1 MHILV
6 DIGNTN
12 ILFGKFDNFNFV
24 EQLRIETKVF
34 DKDISKVD
42 SETYTKIH
50 NFIGNDCSDFFIS
63 GVVPDTILIL
73 INFMKNFQ
81 DLNIVEIDNKY
92 LGNLIK
98 VDVDMPDEVGVDR
111 LINSYA
117 GLNLYNGPLII
128 IDFGTSLPSSTKEIS
143 SKIADTGAVI
153 LDAPLGRTPHHAKDG
168 LLNIMASGDK
178 DAFDAV
184 RTILENLGENVFYL
198 GDLGTGHTIKLMNNF
213 FGMTIAN
220 AMAEVFAV
228 ADAAGVS
235 RQTVYKV
242 ISAGPLH
249 SSMMDFISAFGLEGD
264 KSKLEFA
271 IKNAFKDVSYYRLM
285 TQNLGINS
293 IMSESASKALSQA
306 NDVGYANAMV
316 CEMIDF
322 FKKHYS
328 SDSI

>member
-1 MHILV
+1 MESRIGFVGLGLMGSAMVGRLQDCNYQLTVLGNKDRTGLDQALARGALEAASGVDLAKQSDVIMLCMGTSDQVEERIL
-6 DIGNTN
+6 G
-12 ILFGKFDNFNFV
+12 
-24 EQLRIETKVF
+24 EQGI
-34 DKDISKVD
+34 
-42 SETYTKIH
+42 
-50 NFIGNDCSDFFIS
+50 IS
-63 GVVPDTILIL
+63 GLSSG
-73 INFMKNFQ
+73 K
-81 DLNIVEIDNKY
+81 
-92 LGNLIK
+92 
-98 VDVDMPDEVGVDR
+98 
-111 LINSYA
+111 
-117 GLNLYNGPLII
+117 II

-235 RQTVYKV
+235 RETVYKV

-264 KSKLEFA
+264 KNKLEFA

-306 NDVGYANAMV
+306 NDDGYANAMV

-328 SDSI
+328 SDRM

>member
-1 MHILV
+1 MESRIGFVGLGLMGSAMVGRLQDCNYQLTVLGNKDRTGLDQALARGALEAASGVDLAKQSDVIMLCMGTSDQVEERIL
-6 DIGNTN
+6 G
-12 ILFGKFDNFNFV
+12 
-24 EQLRIETKVF
+24 EQGI
-34 DKDISKVD
+34 
-42 SETYTKIH
+42 
-50 NFIGNDCSDFFIS
+50 IS
-63 GVVPDTILIL
+63 GLSSG
-73 INFMKNFQ
+73 K
-81 DLNIVEIDNKY
+81 
-92 LGNLIK
+92 
-98 VDVDMPDEVGVDR
+98 
-111 LINSYA
+111 
-117 GLNLYNGPLII
+117 II

-235 RQTVYKV
+235 RETVYKV

-306 NDVGYANAMV
+306 NDGGYANAMV

-328 SDSI
+328 LDRM

>member
-1 MHILV
+1 MESRIGFVGLGLMGSAMVGRLQDCNYQLTVLGNKDRTGLDQALTRGALEAASGVDLAKQSDVIMLCMGTSDQVEERIL
-6 DIGNTN
+6 G
-12 ILFGKFDNFNFV
+12 
-24 EQLRIETKVF
+24 EQGI
-34 DKDISKVD
+34 
-42 SETYTKIH
+42 
-50 NFIGNDCSDFFIS
+50 IS
-63 GVVPDTILIL
+63 GLSPG
-73 INFMKNFQ
+73 K
-81 DLNIVEIDNKY
+81 
-92 LGNLIK
+92 
-98 VDVDMPDEVGVDR
+98 
-111 LINSYA
+111 
-117 GLNLYNGPLII
+117 II

-306 NDVGYANAMV
+306 NDDGYANAMV

-328 SDSI
+328 SDRM

>member
-1 MHILV
+1 MESRIGFVGLGLMGSAMVGRLQDCNYQLTVLGNKDRTGLDQALTRGALEAASGVDLAKQSDVIMLCMGTSDQVEERIL
-6 DIGNTN
+6 G
-12 ILFGKFDNFNFV
+12 
-24 EQLRIETKVF
+24 EQGI
-34 DKDISKVD
+34 
-42 SETYTKIH
+42 
-50 NFIGNDCSDFFIS
+50 IS
-63 GVVPDTILIL
+63 GLSSG
-73 INFMKNFQ
+73 K
-81 DLNIVEIDNKY
+81 
-92 LGNLIK
+92 
-98 VDVDMPDEVGVDR
+98 
-111 LINSYA
+111 
-117 GLNLYNGPLII
+117 II

-235 RQTVYKV
+235 RETVYKV

-306 NDVGYANAMV
+306 NDDGYANAMV

-328 SDSI
+328 SDRM

>member
-1 MHILV
+1 MESRIGFVGLGLMGSAMVGRLQDCNYQLTVLGNKDRTGLDQALARGALEAAAGVDLAKQSDVIMLCMGTSDQVEERILGEKG
-6 DIGNTN
+6 I
-12 ILFGKFDNFNFV
+12 
-24 EQLRIETKVF
+24 
-34 DKDISKVD
+34 
-42 SETYTKIH
+42 
-50 NFIGNDCSDFFIS
+50 IS
-63 GVVPDTILIL
+63 GLSSG
-73 INFMKNFQ
+73 K
-81 DLNIVEIDNKY
+81 
-92 LGNLIK
+92 
-98 VDVDMPDEVGVDR
+98 
-111 LINSYA
+111 
-117 GLNLYNGPLII
+117 II

-235 RQTVYKV
+235 RETVYKV

-306 NDVGYANAMV
+306 NDGGYANAMV

-328 SDSI
+328 LDRM

>member
-1 MHILV
+1 MESRIGFVGLGLMGSAMVGRLQDCNYQLTVLGNKDRTGLDQALARGALEAASGADLAKLSDVIMLCMGTSDQVEERIL
-6 DIGNTN
+6 G
-12 ILFGKFDNFNFV
+12 
-24 EQLRIETKVF
+24 EQGI
-34 DKDISKVD
+34 
-42 SETYTKIH
+42 
-50 NFIGNDCSDFFIS
+50 IS
-63 GVVPDTILIL
+63 GLSSG
-73 INFMKNFQ
+73 K
-81 DLNIVEIDNKY
+81 
-92 LGNLIK
+92 
-98 VDVDMPDEVGVDR
+98 
-111 LINSYA
+111 
-117 GLNLYNGPLII
+117 II

-306 NDVGYANAMV
+306 NDDGYANAMV

-328 SDSI
+328 SDRM

>member
-1 MHILV
+1 MESRIGFVGLGLMGSAMVGRLQDYNYQLTVLGNKDRTGLDQALARGALEAASGVDLAKQSDVIMLCMGTSDQVEERIL
-6 DIGNTN
+6 G
-12 ILFGKFDNFNFV
+12 
-24 EQLRIETKVF
+24 EQGI
-34 DKDISKVD
+34 
-42 SETYTKIH
+42 
-50 NFIGNDCSDFFIS
+50 IS
-63 GVVPDTILIL
+63 GLSSG
-73 INFMKNFQ
+73 K
-81 DLNIVEIDNKY
+81 
-92 LGNLIK
+92 
-98 VDVDMPDEVGVDR
+98 
-111 LINSYA
+111 
-117 GLNLYNGPLII
+117 II

-235 RQTVYKV
+235 RETVYKV

-264 KSKLEFA
+264 NSKLEFA

-306 NDVGYANAMV
+306 NDDGYANAMV

>member
-1 MHILV
+1 MESRIGFVGLGLMGSAMVGRLQDCNYQLTVLGNKDRTGLDQALARGALEAASGVDLAKQSDVIMLCMGTSDQVEERIL
-6 DIGNTN
+6 G
-12 ILFGKFDNFNFV
+12 
-24 EQLRIETKVF
+24 EQGI
-34 DKDISKVD
+34 
-42 SETYTKIH
+42 
-50 NFIGNDCSDFFIS
+50 IS
-63 GVVPDTILIL
+63 GLSSG
-73 INFMKNFQ
+73 K
-81 DLNIVEIDNKY
+81 
-92 LGNLIK
+92 
-98 VDVDMPDEVGVDR
+98 
-111 LINSYA
+111 
-117 GLNLYNGPLII
+117 II

-153 LDAPLGRTPHHAKDG
+153 IDAPLGRTPHHAKDG

-184 RTILENLGENVFYL
+184 RMILEILGENVFYL

-235 RQTVYKV
+235 RETVYKV

-306 NDVGYANAMV
+306 NDGGYANAMV

-328 SDSI
+328 SDTM

>member
-1 MHILV
+1 MESRIGFVGLGLMGSAMVGRLQDCNYQLTVLGNKDRTGLDQALARGALEAASGVDLAKQSDVIMLCMGTSDQVEERIL
-6 DIGNTN
+6 G
-12 ILFGKFDNFNFV
+12 
-24 EQLRIETKVF
+24 EQGI
-34 DKDISKVD
+34 
-42 SETYTKIH
+42 
-50 NFIGNDCSDFFIS
+50 IS
-63 GVVPDTILIL
+63 GLSSG
-73 INFMKNFQ
+73 K
-81 DLNIVEIDNKY
+81 
-92 LGNLIK
+92 
-98 VDVDMPDEVGVDR
+98 
-111 LINSYA
+111 
-117 GLNLYNGPLII
+117 II

-235 RQTVYKV
+235 RETVYKV

-285 TQNLGINS
+285 TQNLGIHS

-306 NDVGYANAMV
+306 NDGGYANAMV

-328 SDSI
+328 LDRM

>member
-1 MHILV
+1 MESRIGFVGLGLMGSAMVGRLQDCNYQLTVLGNKDRTGLDQALTRGALEAASGLDLANQSDVIMLCMGTSDQVEERIL
-6 DIGNTN
+6 G
-12 ILFGKFDNFNFV
+12 
-24 EQLRIETKVF
+24 EQGI
-34 DKDISKVD
+34 
-42 SETYTKIH
+42 
-50 NFIGNDCSDFFIS
+50 IS
-63 GVVPDTILIL
+63 GLSSG
-73 INFMKNFQ
+73 K
-81 DLNIVEIDNKY
+81 
-92 LGNLIK
+92 
-98 VDVDMPDEVGVDR
+98 
-111 LINSYA
+111 
-117 GLNLYNGPLII
+117 II

-306 NDVGYANAMV
+306 NDDGYSNAMV

>member
-1 MHILV
+1 MESRIGFVGLGLMGSAMVGRLQDCNYQLTVLGNKDRTGLDQALARGALEAASGVDLAKQSDVIMLCMGTSDQVEERIL
-6 DIGNTN
+6 G
-12 ILFGKFDNFNFV
+12 
-24 EQLRIETKVF
+24 EQGI
-34 DKDISKVD
+34 
-42 SETYTKIH
+42 
-50 NFIGNDCSDFFIS
+50 IS
-63 GVVPDTILIL
+63 GLSSG
-73 INFMKNFQ
+73 K
-81 DLNIVEIDNKY
+81 
-92 LGNLIK
+92 
-98 VDVDMPDEVGVDR
+98 
-111 LINSYA
+111 
-117 GLNLYNGPLII
+117 II

-143 SKIADTGAVI
+143 SKIANTGAVI

-235 RQTVYKV
+235 RETVYKV

-306 NDVGYANAMV
+306 NDGGYANAMV

-328 SDSI
+328 SDRM

>member
-1 MHILV
+1 MESRIGFVGLGLMGSAMVGRLQDCNYQLTVLGNKDRTGLDQALTRGALEAASGLDLAKQSDVIMLCMGTSDQVEERIL
-6 DIGNTN
+6 G
-12 ILFGKFDNFNFV
+12 
-24 EQLRIETKVF
+24 EQGI
-34 DKDISKVD
+34 
-42 SETYTKIH
+42 
-50 NFIGNDCSDFFIS
+50 IS
-63 GVVPDTILIL
+63 GLSSG
-73 INFMKNFQ
+73 K
-81 DLNIVEIDNKY
+81 
-92 LGNLIK
+92 
-98 VDVDMPDEVGVDR
+98 
-111 LINSYA
+111 
-117 GLNLYNGPLII
+117 II

-306 NDVGYANAMV
+306 NDDGYANAMV

-328 SDSI
+328 LDRM

>member
-1 MHILV
+1 MESRIGFVGLGLMGSAMVGRLQDCNYQLTVLGNKDRTGLDQALTRGALEAASGLDLAKQSDVIMLCMGTSDQVEERIL
-6 DIGNTN
+6 G
-12 ILFGKFDNFNFV
+12 
-24 EQLRIETKVF
+24 EQGI
-34 DKDISKVD
+34 
-42 SETYTKIH
+42 
-50 NFIGNDCSDFFIS
+50 IS
-63 GVVPDTILIL
+63 GLSSG
-73 INFMKNFQ
+73 K
-81 DLNIVEIDNKY
+81 
-92 LGNLIK
+92 
-98 VDVDMPDEVGVDR
+98 
-111 LINSYA
+111 
-117 GLNLYNGPLII
+117 II

-306 NDVGYANAMV
+306 NDDGYSNAMV

>member
-1 MHILV
+1 MEARIGFVGLGLMGSAMVGRLQDCNYQLTVLGNKDRTGLDQALARGALEAASGVDLAKQSDVIMLCMGTSDQVEERIL
-6 DIGNTN
+6 G
-12 ILFGKFDNFNFV
+12 
-24 EQLRIETKVF
+24 EQGI
-34 DKDISKVD
+34 
-42 SETYTKIH
+42 
-50 NFIGNDCSDFFIS
+50 IS
-63 GVVPDTILIL
+63 GLSSG
-73 INFMKNFQ
+73 K
-81 DLNIVEIDNKY
+81 
-92 LGNLIK
+92 
-98 VDVDMPDEVGVDR
+98 
-111 LINSYA
+111 
-117 GLNLYNGPLII
+117 II

-235 RQTVYKV
+235 RETVYKV

-285 TQNLGINS
+285 TQNLGLNS

-306 NDVGYANAMV
+306 NDDGYANAMV

-328 SDSI
+328 SDRM

>member
-1 MHILV
+1 MDTRIGFVGLGLMGSAMVGRLQDYNYQLTVLGNKDRTGLDQALARGALEAASGVDLAKQSDVIMLCMGTSDQVEERIL
-6 DIGNTN
+6 G
-12 ILFGKFDNFNFV
+12 
-24 EQLRIETKVF
+24 EQGI
-34 DKDISKVD
+34 
-42 SETYTKIH
+42 
-50 NFIGNDCSDFFIS
+50 IS
-63 GVVPDTILIL
+63 GLSSG
-73 INFMKNFQ
+73 K
-81 DLNIVEIDNKY
+81 
-92 LGNLIK
+92 
-98 VDVDMPDEVGVDR
+98 
-111 LINSYA
+111 
-117 GLNLYNGPLII
+117 II

-235 RQTVYKV
+235 RETVYKV

-306 NDVGYANAMV
+306 NDDGYANAMV

-328 SDSI
+328 SDRM

>member
-1 MHILV
+1 MGSAMVGRLQDYNYQLTVLGNKDRTGLDQALARGALEAASGVDLAKQSDVIMLCMGTSDQVEERIL
-6 DIGNTN
+6 G
-12 ILFGKFDNFNFV
+12 
-24 EQLRIETKVF
+24 EQGI
-34 DKDISKVD
+34 
-42 SETYTKIH
+42 
-50 NFIGNDCSDFFIS
+50 IS
-63 GVVPDTILIL
+63 GLSSG
-73 INFMKNFQ
+73 K
-81 DLNIVEIDNKY
+81 
-92 LGNLIK
+92 
-98 VDVDMPDEVGVDR
+98 
-111 LINSYA
+111 
-117 GLNLYNGPLII
+117 II
-128 IDFGTSLPSSTKEIS
+128 IDFGTSLPASTKEIS

-235 RQTVYKV
+235 RETVYKV

-306 NDVGYANAMV
+306 NDGGYANAMV

-328 SDSI
+328 SDRM

>member
-1 MHILV
+1 MESRIGFVGLGLMGSAMVGRLQDCNYQLTVLGNKDRTGLDQALTRGALEAASGLDLAKQSDVIMLCMGTSDQVEERIL
-6 DIGNTN
+6 G
-12 ILFGKFDNFNFV
+12 
-24 EQLRIETKVF
+24 EQGI
-34 DKDISKVD
+34 
-42 SETYTKIH
+42 
-50 NFIGNDCSDFFIS
+50 IS
-63 GVVPDTILIL
+63 GLSSG
-73 INFMKNFQ
+73 K
-81 DLNIVEIDNKY
+81 
-92 LGNLIK
+92 
-98 VDVDMPDEVGVDR
+98 
-111 LINSYA
+111 
-117 GLNLYNGPLII
+117 II

-235 RQTVYKV
+235 RETVYKV

-306 NDVGYANAMV
+306 NDGGYANAMV

-328 SDSI
+328 LDRM

>member
-1 MHILV
+1 MESRIGFVGLGLMGSAMVGRLQDCNYQLTVLGNKDRTGLDQALTRGALEAASGVDLAKQSDVIMLCMGTSDQVEERIL
-6 DIGNTN
+6 G
-12 ILFGKFDNFNFV
+12 
-24 EQLRIETKVF
+24 EQGI
-34 DKDISKVD
+34 
-42 SETYTKIH
+42 
-50 NFIGNDCSDFFIS
+50 IS
-63 GVVPDTILIL
+63 GLSSG
-73 INFMKNFQ
+73 K
-81 DLNIVEIDNKY
+81 
-92 LGNLIK
+92 
-98 VDVDMPDEVGVDR
+98 
-111 LINSYA
+111 
-117 GLNLYNGPLII
+117 II

-328 SDSI
+328 LDTM

>member
-1 MHILV
+1 MESRIGFVGLGLMGSAMVGRLQDCNYQLTVLGNKDRTGLDQALARGALEAASGVDLAKQSDVIMLCMGTSDQVEERIL
-6 DIGNTN
+6 G
-12 ILFGKFDNFNFV
+12 
-24 EQLRIETKVF
+24 EQGI
-34 DKDISKVD
+34 
-42 SETYTKIH
+42 
-50 NFIGNDCSDFFIS
+50 IS
-63 GVVPDTILIL
+63 GLSSG
-73 INFMKNFQ
+73 K
-81 DLNIVEIDNKY
+81 
-92 LGNLIK
+92 
-98 VDVDMPDEVGVDR
+98 
-111 LINSYA
+111 
-117 GLNLYNGPLII
+117 II

-235 RQTVYKV
+235 RETVYKV

-306 NDVGYANAMV
+306 NDDGYANAMV

-328 SDSI
+328 SDRI

>member
-1 MHILV
+1 MESRIGFVGLGLMGSAMVGRLQDCNYQLTVLGNKDRTGLDQALTRGALEAASGLDLAKQSDVIMLCMGTSDQVEERIL
-6 DIGNTN
+6 G
-12 ILFGKFDNFNFV
+12 
-24 EQLRIETKVF
+24 EQGI
-34 DKDISKVD
+34 
-42 SETYTKIH
+42 
-50 NFIGNDCSDFFIS
+50 IS
-63 GVVPDTILIL
+63 GLSSG
-73 INFMKNFQ
+73 K
-81 DLNIVEIDNKY
+81 
-92 LGNLIK
+92 
-98 VDVDMPDEVGVDR
+98 
-111 LINSYA
+111 
-117 GLNLYNGPLII
+117 II

-306 NDVGYANAMV
+306 NDDGYANAMV

>member
-1 MHILV
+1 MESRIGFVGLGLMGSAMVGRLQDCNYQLTVLGNKDRTGLDQALARGALEAASGVDLAKQSDVIMLCMGTSDQVEERIL
-6 DIGNTN
+6 G
-12 ILFGKFDNFNFV
+12 
-24 EQLRIETKVF
+24 EQGI
-34 DKDISKVD
+34 
-42 SETYTKIH
+42 
-50 NFIGNDCSDFFIS
+50 IS
-63 GVVPDTILIL
+63 GLSSG
-73 INFMKNFQ
+73 K
-81 DLNIVEIDNKY
+81 
-92 LGNLIK
+92 
-98 VDVDMPDEVGVDR
+98 
-111 LINSYA
+111 
-117 GLNLYNGPLII
+117 II

-235 RQTVYKV
+235 RETVYKV

-306 NDVGYANAMV
+306 NDGGYANAMV

>member
-1 MHILV
+1 MESRIGFVGLGLMGSAMVGRLQDCNYQLTVLGNKDRTGLDQALARGALEAASGVDLAKQSDVIMLCMGTSDQVEERIL
-6 DIGNTN
+6 G
-12 ILFGKFDNFNFV
+12 
-24 EQLRIETKVF
+24 EQGI
-34 DKDISKVD
+34 
-42 SETYTKIH
+42 
-50 NFIGNDCSDFFIS
+50 IS
-63 GVVPDTILIL
+63 GLSSG
-73 INFMKNFQ
+73 K
-81 DLNIVEIDNKY
+81 
-92 LGNLIK
+92 
-98 VDVDMPDEVGVDR
+98 
-111 LINSYA
+111 
-117 GLNLYNGPLII
+117 II
-128 IDFGTSLPSSTKEIS
+128 IDFGTSLPSSTKKIS

-235 RQTVYKV
+235 RETVYKV

-306 NDVGYANAMV
+306 NDDGYANAMV

-328 SDSI
+328 SDRM

>member
-1 MHILV
+1 MESRIGFVGLGLMGSAMVGRLQDCNYQLTVLGNKDRTGLDQALARGALEAASGVDLAKQSDVIMLCMGTSDQVEERIL
-6 DIGNTN
+6 G
-12 ILFGKFDNFNFV
+12 
-24 EQLRIETKVF
+24 EQGI
-34 DKDISKVD
+34 
-42 SETYTKIH
+42 
-50 NFIGNDCSDFFIS
+50 IS
-63 GVVPDTILIL
+63 GLSSG
-73 INFMKNFQ
+73 K
-81 DLNIVEIDNKY
+81 
-92 LGNLIK
+92 
-98 VDVDMPDEVGVDR
+98 
-111 LINSYA
+111 
-117 GLNLYNGPLII
+117 II

-235 RQTVYKV
+235 RETVYKV

-306 NDVGYANAMV
+306 NDDGYANAMV
-316 CEMIDF
+316 CEMIEF

-328 SDSI
+328 SDRM

>member
-1 MHILV
+1 METRIGFVGLGLMGSAMVGRLQDCNYQLTVLGNKDRTGLDQALTRGALEAASGLDLAKQSDVIMLCMGTSDQVEERIL
-6 DIGNTN
+6 G
-12 ILFGKFDNFNFV
+12 
-24 EQLRIETKVF
+24 EQGI
-34 DKDISKVD
+34 
-42 SETYTKIH
+42 
-50 NFIGNDCSDFFIS
+50 IS
-63 GVVPDTILIL
+63 GLSSG
-73 INFMKNFQ
+73 K
-81 DLNIVEIDNKY
+81 
-92 LGNLIK
+92 
-98 VDVDMPDEVGVDR
+98 
-111 LINSYA
+111 
-117 GLNLYNGPLII
+117 II

-178 DAFDAV
+178 DAFNAV

-235 RQTVYKV
+235 RETVYKV

-306 NDVGYANAMV
+306 NDDGYSNAMV

>member
-1 MHILV
+1 METRIGFVGLGLMGSAMVGRLQDCNYQLTVLGNKDRTGLDQALARGALEAASGVDLAKQSDVIMLCMGTSDQVEERIL
-6 DIGNTN
+6 G
-12 ILFGKFDNFNFV
+12 
-24 EQLRIETKVF
+24 EQGI
-34 DKDISKVD
+34 
-42 SETYTKIH
+42 
-50 NFIGNDCSDFFIS
+50 IS
-63 GVVPDTILIL
+63 GLSSG
-73 INFMKNFQ
+73 K
-81 DLNIVEIDNKY
+81 
-92 LGNLIK
+92 
-98 VDVDMPDEVGVDR
+98 
-111 LINSYA
+111 
-117 GLNLYNGPLII
+117 II

-178 DAFDAV
+178 NAFDAV

-235 RQTVYKV
+235 RETVYKV

-306 NDVGYANAMV
+306 NDDGYANAMV

>member
-1 MHILV
+1 MESRIGFVGLGLMGSAMVGRLQDCNYQLTVLGNKDRTGLDQALARGALEAASGVDLAKQSDVIMLCMGTSDQVEERIL
-6 DIGNTN
+6 G
-12 ILFGKFDNFNFV
+12 
-24 EQLRIETKVF
+24 EQGI
-34 DKDISKVD
+34 
-42 SETYTKIH
+42 
-50 NFIGNDCSDFFIS
+50 IS
-63 GVVPDTILIL
+63 GLSSG
-73 INFMKNFQ
+73 K
-81 DLNIVEIDNKY
+81 
-92 LGNLIK
+92 
-98 VDVDMPDEVGVDR
+98 
-111 LINSYA
+111 
-117 GLNLYNGPLII
+117 II

-228 ADAAGVS
+228 ADAAGVY
-235 RQTVYKV
+235 RETVYKV

-306 NDVGYANAMV
+306 NDGGYANAMV

-328 SDSI
+328 LDRM

>member
-1 MHILV
+1 MESRIGFVGLGLMGSAMVGRLQDCNYQLTVLGNKDRTGLDQALARGALEAASGVDLAKQSDVIMLCMGTSDQVEERIL
-6 DIGNTN
+6 G
-12 ILFGKFDNFNFV
+12 
-24 EQLRIETKVF
+24 EQGI
-34 DKDISKVD
+34 
-42 SETYTKIH
+42 
-50 NFIGNDCSDFFIS
+50 IS
-63 GVVPDTILIL
+63 GLL
-73 INFMKNFQ
+73 SGK
-81 DLNIVEIDNKY
+81 
-92 LGNLIK
+92 
-98 VDVDMPDEVGVDR
+98 
-111 LINSYA
+111 
-117 GLNLYNGPLII
+117 II

-235 RQTVYKV
+235 RETVYKV

-306 NDVGYANAMV
+306 NDDGYANAMV

-328 SDSI
+328 SDRM

>member
-1 MHILV
+1 METRIGFVGIGLMGSAMVGRLQDCNYQLTVLGNKDRTGLDQALARGALEAASGV
-6 DIGNTN
+6 DLAKQSDVIMLCMGTS
-12 ILFGKFDNFNFV
+12 DQV
-24 EQLRIETKVF
+24 EERVLGEQGI
-34 DKDISKVD
+34 
-42 SETYTKIH
+42 
-50 NFIGNDCSDFFIS
+50 IS
-63 GVVPDTILIL
+63 GLSSG
-73 INFMKNFQ
+73 K
-81 DLNIVEIDNKY
+81 
-92 LGNLIK
+92 
-98 VDVDMPDEVGVDR
+98 
-111 LINSYA
+111 
-117 GLNLYNGPLII
+117 II
-128 IDFGTSLPSSTKEIS
+128 IDFGTSLPSSTKEIN

-184 RTILENLGENVFYL
+184 RSILENLGENVFYL

-235 RQTVYKV
+235 REIVYKV

-264 KSKLEFA
+264 KTKLEFA

-306 NDVGYANAMV
+306 NDGGYANAMV

-322 FKKHYS
+322 FKKYYS
-328 SDSI
+328 SDRM

>member
-1 MHILV
+1 MESRIGFVGLGLMGSAMVGRLQDCNYQLTVLGNKDRTGLDQALARGALEAASGVDLAKQSDVIMLCVGTSDQVEERIL
-6 DIGNTN
+6 G
-12 ILFGKFDNFNFV
+12 
-24 EQLRIETKVF
+24 EQGI
-34 DKDISKVD
+34 
-42 SETYTKIH
+42 
-50 NFIGNDCSDFFIS
+50 IS
-63 GVVPDTILIL
+63 GLSSG
-73 INFMKNFQ
+73 K
-81 DLNIVEIDNKY
+81 
-92 LGNLIK
+92 
-98 VDVDMPDEVGVDR
+98 
-111 LINSYA
+111 
-117 GLNLYNGPLII
+117 II

-235 RQTVYKV
+235 RETVYKV

-306 NDVGYANAMV
+306 NDGGYANAMV

-328 SDSI
+328 LDRM

>member
-1 MHILV
+1 MESRIGFVGLGLMGSAMVGRLQDCNYQLTVLGNKDRTGLDQALARGALEAASGVDLAKQSDVIMLCMGTSDQVEERIL
-6 DIGNTN
+6 G
-12 ILFGKFDNFNFV
+12 
-24 EQLRIETKVF
+24 EQGI
-34 DKDISKVD
+34 
-42 SETYTKIH
+42 
-50 NFIGNDCSDFFIS
+50 IS
-63 GVVPDTILIL
+63 GLASG
-73 INFMKNFQ
+73 K
-81 DLNIVEIDNKY
+81 
-92 LGNLIK
+92 
-98 VDVDMPDEVGVDR
+98 
-111 LINSYA
+111 
-117 GLNLYNGPLII
+117 II

-235 RQTVYKV
+235 RETVYKV

-306 NDVGYANAMV
+306 NDGGYENAMV

-328 SDSI
+328 LDRM

>member
-1 MHILV
+1 MESRIGFVGLGLMGSAMVGRLQDCNYQLTVLGNKDRTGLDQALARGALEAASGVDLAKQSDVIMLCMGTSDQVEERIL
-6 DIGNTN
+6 G
-12 ILFGKFDNFNFV
+12 
-24 EQLRIETKVF
+24 EQVI
-34 DKDISKVD
+34 
-42 SETYTKIH
+42 
-50 NFIGNDCSDFFIS
+50 IS
-63 GVVPDTILIL
+63 GLSSG
-73 INFMKNFQ
+73 K
-81 DLNIVEIDNKY
+81 
-92 LGNLIK
+92 
-98 VDVDMPDEVGVDR
+98 
-111 LINSYA
+111 
-117 GLNLYNGPLII
+117 II

-235 RQTVYKV
+235 RETVYKV

-306 NDVGYANAMV
+306 NDDGYANAMV

>member
-1 MHILV
+1 MESRIGFVGLGLMGSAMVGRLQDCNYQLTVLGNKDRTGLDQALTRGALEAASGVDLAKQSDVIMLCMGTSDQVEERIL
-6 DIGNTN
+6 G
-12 ILFGKFDNFNFV
+12 
-24 EQLRIETKVF
+24 EQGI
-34 DKDISKVD
+34 
-42 SETYTKIH
+42 
-50 NFIGNDCSDFFIS
+50 IS
-63 GVVPDTILIL
+63 GLSSG
-73 INFMKNFQ
+73 K
-81 DLNIVEIDNKY
+81 
-92 LGNLIK
+92 
-98 VDVDMPDEVGVDR
+98 
-111 LINSYA
+111 
-117 GLNLYNGPLII
+117 II

-235 RQTVYKV
+235 RETVYKV

-306 NDVGYANAMV
+306 NDDGYANAMV

-328 SDSI
+328 SDTM